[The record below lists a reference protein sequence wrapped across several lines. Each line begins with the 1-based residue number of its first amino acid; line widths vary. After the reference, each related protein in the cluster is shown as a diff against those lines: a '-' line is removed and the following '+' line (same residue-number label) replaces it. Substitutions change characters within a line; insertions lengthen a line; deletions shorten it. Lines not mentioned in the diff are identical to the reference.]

1 MNQAT
6 DTNATQSTSAAA
18 TSPTLPRRPRLGSAI
33 ASVAVTCAL
42 FGGVVLGMTSM
53 GEAGQQLVA
62 QGHAATPA

>member
-6 DTNATQSTSAAA
+6 DTTATQSTQSSATAP
-18 TSPTLPRRPRLGSAI
+18 SLPRRPRLGAAI

-53 GEAGQQLVA
+53 GEDGQQLVA
-62 QGHAATPA
+62 QGRAATHA

>member
-6 DTNATQSTSAAA
+6 DTTATQA
-18 TSPTLPRRPRLGSAI
+18 TTTQPTLPRRPRLGSAI

-53 GEAGQQLVA
+53 SEDGEQLVA
-62 QGHAATPA
+62 QGHAATHA